1 MDPIERHGRAVAGF
15 TAVVECVG
23 AERWG
28 LPTPCPEWDARAV
41 VEHVIGFHEFLLL
54 RPLGVRAHRPRHGPE
69 ARWLATEAAIRRVL
83 ADPERLG
90 DDAEYFDGVRRSPAE
105 VLAALAT
112 DTLIHTWDLARAV
125 GAPARLD
132 PELCE
137 LSYRELAGS
146 GAPGD
151 RSDLF
156 GPAVA
161 VPSGADIEDRLLGLV
176 GRDPGWRAAPGPNRA
191 AR

>member
-1 MDPIERHGRAVAGF
+1 VDPIERHGRAVAGF
-15 TAVVECVG
+15 TAVVERVP
-23 AERWG
+23 AERWDR
-28 LPTPCPEWDARAV
+28 PTPCAEWDARAV

-54 RPLGVRAHRPRHGPE
+54 RPLGVRAHRPRSGPE
-69 ARWLATEAAIRRVL
+69 ARWLATEAAIRGVL
-83 ADPERLG
+83 AEPERLA
-90 DDAEYFDGVRRSPAE
+90 DDAEYFDGVRRPPAE
-105 VLAALAT
+105 VLAALAA

-132 PELCE
+132 PELCA

-161 VPSGADIEDRLLGLV
+161 VPSRADVEDRLLGLT
-176 GRDPGWRAAPGPNRA
+176 GRDPGWRGAPSPKGA